1 MDSKMPCSS
10 AWASAARRVEPRPGY
25 DRRDREARDR
35 SLGQQARGT
44 QLQGIW
50 RPRAVV
56 RCAGERG
63 HIWGA
68 AIRISQGRDRFEE
81 LTFSKLLSF
90 SPRQEG
96 QVVTSSTRRI
106 EASRR
111 GERRVA
117 AAAVRPSE
125 LEWRQGFGRMLSDLL
140 RRYADENESDQC
152 DRASWYNRPW
162 SDADRIVAR
171 KIDIYSF

>member
-1 MDSKMPCSS
+1 M
-10 AWASAARRVEPRPGY
+10 
-25 DRRDREARDR
+25 
-35 SLGQQARGT
+35 
-44 QLQGIW
+44 
-50 RPRAVV
+50 
-56 RCAGERG
+56 
-63 HIWGA
+63 
-68 AIRISQGRDRFEE
+68 
-81 LTFSKLLSF
+81 LLSF

-96 QVVTSSTRRI
+96 QVVTSSTRRT
-106 EASRR
+106 EANRR

-117 AAAVRPSE
+117 AVADRPSE

-162 SDADRIVAR
+162 SDADRIAAR